1 MQIQIEAG
9 LKMAPGLKQKLDG
22 EQSFRPSTENA
33 PLMAFYFGK
42 GKSCISYFSDLPLQ
56 NYCNMHSLRRTAF
69 QQGIFFKYKSLLI
82 KK

>member
-1 MQIQIEAG
+1 
-9 LKMAPGLKQKLDG
+9 MAPGLKQKLDR
-22 EQSFRPSTENA
+22 EQTFRASTENA
-33 PLMAFYFGK
+33 PLMAFYFVK
-42 GKSCISYFSDLPLQ
+42 GKSCIRYFSDLPLQ